1 MRDLPCSGSAVIMT
15 AWHIHLNG
23 GCVITRGH
31 MLQRIR
37 LAHAAGIPITNY
49 GVAISLTQ
57 GVLERALGPFPEAL
71 AAFRAALEEERPS
84 RK

>member
-1 MRDLPCSGSAVIMT
+1 MAAGKEFVGLDDYRLIVHC
-15 AWHIHLNG
+15 G

>member
-1 MRDLPCSGSAVIMT
+1 MT
-15 AWHIHLNG
+15 G
-23 GCVITRGH
+23 ERGCLSLFAGWTFF
-31 MLQRIR
+31 LQRIR